1 MNKTTILLILAITA
15 SPAFGQSAEIANAAN
30 SSRAEIADHTHDHGP
45 SLSIEP
51 FISVQGI
58 MGHNGIDGS
67 GLEQGAHDP
76 RHTGFNLTGI
86 SLGTDILYSE
96 HLAAYAE
103 GILTWNEEDGWVA
116 ELEEAYAKFMNLPG
130 DFDIR
135 AGRMFAFV
143 GTQNKLHS
151 HAWDFADANLNNVR
165 FLGDDGLITDG
176 VELQWVL
183 PTSWNNRIIVSYGN
197 PVAHDHDDEH
207 SEHEDDHD
215 DGHEDEDDHGD
226 EHGGHSE
233 EAEMALWDKD
243 VLTARYEA
251 SFWPGDTCHFLYG
264 ASYVQGKNLHD
275 RWSRLYGLDFTYTWV
290 EDSIDAENF
299 IWRNELMW
307 RDVETDEGDFN
318 ELGFNSTAIWSPN
331 TDWDIALRYDWLE
344 GVDDPDLPER
354 HRISPSVTRHFDAGP
369 IAVLTRLQYNYDYS
383 DEHDDEHSVW
393 LQFGFEWA
401 SGDNH
406 VH

>member
-1 MNKTTILLILAITA
+1 MKSITLLSFIGAFATAPLVAQSSEIT
-15 SPAFGQSAEIANAAN
+15 NAAN
-30 SSRAEIADHTHDHGP
+30 CVQTEICDHDHKYGP
-45 SLSIEP
+45 TLSIEP
-51 FISVQGI
+51 FINVQGV
-58 MGHNGIDGS
+58 MGHNGLEGT

-103 GILTWNEEDGWVA
+103 GILTWNKEDGWDA

-135 AGRMFAFV
+135 AGRMFASV
-143 GTQNKLHS
+143 GTQNNLHS
-151 HAWDFADANLNNVR
+151 HAWDFVDANLTNVR

-176 VELQWVL
+176 VELQWTL

-197 PVAHDHDDEH
+197 PVAHDHDHHDEH
-207 SEHEDDHD
+207 GEHEDGEHEDDDH
-215 DGHEDEDDHGD
+215 DDHGD
-226 EHGGHSE
+226 HSE

-264 ASYVQGKNLHD
+264 ASYVQGKNLFD
-275 RWSRLYGLDFTYTWV
+275 RWSRLYGIDFTYTWV
-290 EDSIDAENF
+290 EDAINGENF
-299 IWRNELMW
+299 VWRNELMW
-307 RDVETDEGDFN
+307 RDVETDEGGFD
-318 ELGFNSTAIWSPN
+318 ELGFNSTAVWSPN
-331 TDWDIALRYDWLE
+331 VDWDLALRYDWLE
-344 GVDDPDLPER
+344 GATDPELAER
-354 HRISPSVTRHFDAGP
+354 HRISPSITRHFEAGP
-369 IAVLTRLQYNYDYS
+369 VEVLTRLQYSYDYS
-383 DEHDDEHSVW
+383 DDHQNEHSVW